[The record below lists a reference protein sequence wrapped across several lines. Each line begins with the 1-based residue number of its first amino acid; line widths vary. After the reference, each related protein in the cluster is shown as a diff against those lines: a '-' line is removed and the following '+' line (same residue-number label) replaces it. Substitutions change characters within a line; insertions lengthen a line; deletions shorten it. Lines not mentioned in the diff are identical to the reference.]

1 MFAYTDMSEATNT
14 RVTAILRETY
24 DGIILLVTLRRLIS
38 PRSSDGPQAIP
49 IQ

>member
-24 DGIILLVTLRRLIS
+24 DGIILGNSTTPNLPALL
-38 PRSSDGPQAIP
+38 
-49 IQ
+49 